1 MGRVQGDSWS
11 SASSTNSCGTGLR
24 FRGKVSCWSRLRV
37 RDFGI
42 SDSFFW
48 AGVLGALLL
57 LVAVPSILALDVAP
71 ADGRTLVVVCAR
83 GLCARAALRR
93 ECLRRQIASTLL
105 VRS

>member
-1 MGRVQGDSWS
+1 MG
-11 SASSTNSCGTGLR
+11 
-24 FRGKVSCWSRLRV
+24 
-37 RDFGI
+37 
-42 SDSFFW
+42 
-48 AGVLGALLL
+48 GVLGTLLL
-57 LVAVPSILALDVAP
+57 LVAVPSILAPDVAP